1 MHELSIA
8 MSIVE
13 AAEEAARQSGCK
25 TVSRID
31 LEIGTLAGIEPDSL
45 DFAWPSAIKGTMLE
59 GAERVINYIP
69 ARAQCM
75 DCGHTFNTHT
85 RMSPCPS
92 CGERFTFLQQG
103 EEMRI
108 VSLLASP

>member
-13 AAEEAARQSGCK
+13 SAEEAARQSGCR
-25 TVSRID
+25 TISRID
-31 LEIGTLAGIEPDSL
+31 LEIGTLAGVEPDAL
-45 DFAWPSAIKGTMLE
+45 DFAWPSAIKDTMLQH
-59 GAERVINYIP
+59 AERHINYIQ

-75 DCGHTFNTHT
+75 DCGTTFDTPA

-92 CGERFTFLQQG
+92 CGERFTFLLRG
-103 EEMRI
+103 EELRI
-108 VSLLASP
+108 VSLMAK